1 VVGLAVGL
9 AIGTQAALT
18 VQAIVKYFINPLVGY
33 IVGSTNG
40 LESAKWSVGDVH
52 HRHMTIG
59 YGQILSSLIMLLAV
73 ALVVYVIVH
82 GFRLDRLDVKKD
94 DDQK

>member
-1 VVGLAVGL
+1 
-9 AIGTQAALT
+9 
-18 VQAIVKYFINPLVGY
+18 
-33 IVGSTNG
+33 
-40 LESAKWSVGDVH
+40 
-52 HRHMTIG
+52 MTIG